1 MRAVNLLPENT
12 SSRRIG
18 MPSGMAVAGAAATV
32 AAVGAVVVL
41 AHGES
46 VTVASRQAHVD
57 DLQQQL
63 ARVPA
68 PKTATNASGA
78 AILTSRDS
86 RTAAVEAALNGRV
99 PWDVLLNQ
107 VARVLPDGTWLDS
120 MQLAAPGAST
130 TPGVAPA
137 AATPGTPSA
146 SGIVITGYTAN
157 AASLALVLQRLTA
170 VPSLTDVK
178 LQPSQISVVGKKTMF
193 KFAIGANVA
202 GGGS

>member
-18 MPSGMAVAGAAATV
+18 RPSGVAVAGAAATL

-41 AHGES
+41 SHGES
-46 VTVASRQAHVD
+46 VTVSSRQARVD

-63 ARVPA
+63 ARVPV

-78 AILTSRDS
+78 TILTSRDS
-86 RTAAVEAALNGRV
+86 RTAAVEAALTGRV
-99 PWDVLLNQ
+99 PWDILLGQ
-107 VARVLPDGTWLDS
+107 VARVLPEGTWLDS

-130 TPGVAPA
+130 TPGVAPV
-137 AATPGTPSA
+137 AATPGTPTP

-178 LQPSQISVVGKKTMF
+178 LQPSQTSVLGQKTFF

-202 GGGS
+202 GGAS

>member
-18 MPSGMAVAGAAATV
+18 RPSGVAVAGAAATL

-41 AHGES
+41 SH
-46 VTVASRQAHVD
+46 
-57 DLQQQL
+57 DLQLQL
-63 ARVPA
+63 ARVPV

-78 AILTSRDS
+78 TILTSRDS

-99 PWDVLLNQ
+99 PWDILLGQ

-137 AATPGTPSA
+137 AATPGTPTP

-178 LQPSQISVVGKKTMF
+178 LQPSQSSVLGNKTLF